1 MSSESQVSLLDLFE
15 DAALPIVKVFILC
28 FIGAVAAHAN
38 IFEPGARKHVSMLV
52 FNVFAPSLMSMK
64 LASAVNL
71 ENIKSWWSLP
81 ANICLSIIIGWVL
94 GWTTAKITRAPSNIT
109 AMLAAV
115 TALGNVGN
123 LPLVLVETLGR
134 GDSPFGHNVSDL
146 GVAYVAFGIW
156 VASIFQFSISYYLLA
171 PKDKP
176 PVDYAPLPAVPQAA
190 NAVGAIEGQTVE
202 VADAQENGVVRVPD
216 GLSPVRTA
224 DTSFASESSD
234 SPYTESYQNSPMAP
248 LLASYEDPD
257 TVNRFSRRHSSR
269 FRPVYSI
276 ADLASMDK
284 GCCSGCAYHLKRA
297 GKNVYRGFANVKWSN
312 IFTFPIKVCFS
323 AIAIGLVPPVKNL
336 IVGKHAPF
344 AIVKESLDCMGG
356 AMIPCMM
363 MVLGANLSK
372 GPPPCQLPVIN
383 IVAVAAVRLLIAP
396 MVGVS
401 IVIAS
406 VHSGIVHPPDSF
418 FMFVLLLQ
426 HCMPTAINMHTV
438 ATLHQN
444 GVAEVTTV
452 LFWQYLLSIVT
463 VPLWMLLFLY
473 YLRTMSP
480 FAVPA

>member
-1 MSSESQVSLLDLFE
+1 MASGGDVSLLELFV

-28 FIGAVAAHAN
+28 FIGAVAAHSK

-64 LASAVNL
+64 LAAAVDL

-81 ANICLSIIIGWVL
+81 ANICLSILIGWIL
-94 GWTTAKITRAPSNIT
+94 GWISAKVTRAPSNIT

-176 PVDYAPLPAVPQAA
+176 PVDYTPIAAAPQENGTAVILAA
-190 NAVGAIEGQTVE
+190 DQRGTD
-202 VADAQENGVVRVPD
+202 DAQENGVVGVPD
-216 GLSPVRTA
+216 TLSPVRTL
-224 DTSFASESSD
+224 DTSIASESSD

-248 LLASYEDPD
+248 LLSSYEDPD
-257 TVNRFSRRHSSR
+257 TVSRMSRRLSSR
-269 FRPVYSI
+269 MRPVYSV
-276 ADLASMDK
+276 ADLTSVKDD
-284 GCCSGCAYHLKRA
+284 CCSRCLWHVKRA
-297 GKNVYRGFANVKWSN
+297 GKNAYRGFATVKWGN

-323 AIAIGLVPPVKNL
+323 AIAVGLVPPVKNL
-336 IVGKHAPF
+336 IVGKTAPL
-344 AIVKESLDCMGG
+344 AIVKESLDTMGG

-396 MVGVS
+396 LVGVS

-406 VHSGIVHPPDSF
+406 VHSGIVVPPDSF

-463 VPLWMLLFLY
+463 VPLWMLFFLW
-473 YLRTMSP
+473 YLRTLSP
-480 FAVPA
+480 FAA